1 MITYQILA
9 TYASTYKVACFVDRN
24 GTTDLRLSDGT
35 AVDSFTGMSG
45 VVVGTQSY
53 SELPA
58 SYDIVAT
65 GDYKGDGISDLPLT
79 RRK

>member
-1 MITYQILA
+1 MQNDTPDYVPDFSDIRLDLQGGGLRRFRWKRHHGSVLA
-9 TYASTYKVACFVDRN
+9 
-24 GTTDLRLSDGT
+24 RLSDGA
-35 AVDSFTGMSG
+35 AVDWFTGMSG

-65 GDYKGDGISDLPLT
+65 GDGISP
-79 RRK
+79 